1 MKRLIRKTV
10 RNMGWELTRF
20 RPETS
25 NWARLVRML
34 SIHGVN
40 TVLDIGANTG
50 QYAKNLRDAGFEGKI
65 VSFEPLLEAHS
76 QLCRAARNDPLWT
89 IAERMAIGDRDG
101 YAEIHVGHNSVFSS
115 FLPTLDALR
124 DADPDCGFVE
134 KQTVPIARL
143 DSVANR
149 FIDRGKSFF
158 VKVDVQGFESKVLD
172 GAPELLNH
180 AVGLQLELPLVEVYE
195 GVVLFQSF
203 LERINNLDFD
213 LWSLIPGFVDIKT
226 GRLFEVDG
234 VFFKRLK

>member
-34 SIHGVN
+34 STHGVN

-101 YAEIHVGHNSVFSS
+101 YGEIDVGHSSVFSS

-124 DADPDCGFVE
+124 DADPDCGFV
-134 KQTVPIARL
+134 
-143 DSVANR
+143 
-149 FIDRGKSFF
+149 
-158 VKVDVQGFESKVLD
+158 
-172 GAPELLNH
+172 
-180 AVGLQLELPLVEVYE
+180 
-195 GVVLFQSF
+195 
-203 LERINNLDFD
+203 
-213 LWSLIPGFVDIKT
+213 
-226 GRLFEVDG
+226 
-234 VFFKRLK
+234 